1 MPSVLLSSR
10 LTLLIRLHIHCS
22 TACSSTRPLTRLLAL
37 PLVRWRALLLVH
49 LLARP
54 LARPLA
60 CSLVHSSARPPTR
73 SPLRLSWN
81 ASTRTFHYRPAALA
95 HHITEPAIDLVNDV
109 RIRRVHL
116 LSSVVFVTTLPADAP
131 PSPPDRTDTEPL
143 REPALLDLRP
153 VRIHH
158 AHTALGR
165 PEPRQAVHH
174 RVDRAAAHPRM
185 VRVPDVERR
194 DEPAGAAHQ
203 PREVRVHRV
212 PVEHAQVAALDDL
225 DAEVDLGE
233 QRGGQPRER
242 GGHPFVRLER
252 DGVRDIQQTRLR
264 AVDAD
269 VREVEGAQ
277 ARVAG
282 EVDGCLGKASARS
295 RNGRASRLGH

>member
-73 SPLRLSWN
+73 SPVRLSWN

-131 PSPPDRTDTEPL
+131 PSVL
-143 REPALLDLRP
+143 
-153 VRIHH
+153 
-158 AHTALGR
+158 
-165 PEPRQAVHH
+165 
-174 RVDRAAAHPRM
+174 AAHPARL
-185 VRVPDVERR
+185 
-194 DEPAGAAHQ
+194 
-203 PREVRVHRV
+203 HR
-212 PVEHAQVAALDDL
+212 H
-225 DAEVDLGE
+225 
-233 QRGGQPRER
+233 
-242 GGHPFVRLER
+242 
-252 DGVRDIQQTRLR
+252 R
-264 AVDAD
+264 AIT
-269 VREVEGAQ
+269 GT
-277 ARVAG
+277 
-282 EVDGCLGKASARS
+282 STP
-295 RNGRASRLGH
+295 